1 MNAFIQLLT
10 NPAIVSLFAGGL
22 IGAYSTITIPI
33 ILVEAI
39 SSYLIFT
46 IGFKGG
52 LCYGVTDQC
61 TNSPLGALTIV
72 GIIIGLIQPLIH
84 YFILKKTTT
93 LDKETAAV
101 VAAEYGSISIVTFIT
116 AVTFLNER
124 AIMYGRFMPAIA
136 GIMEIP
142 ALITGLW
149 LVKHQK
155 NKQDG
160 TGIVQL
166 AGSIIHAIAT
176 CKKLSFIFIGF
187 FAGLILSKYPM
198 PHISNAIIWPFT
210 IMLVLFMIDI
220 GIKIIKQKS
229 AIRQFSPALLAFA
242 LYMPIIN
249 GCIGLLIAHQFAE
262 HLGSVLLFA
271 VLVSSA
277 SYIAVPA
284 VMSTQAPNAQEAVY
298 LPLSLGVTLPFNIL
312 FGIPLY
318 YYLGQYLHTL

>member
-1 MNAFIQLLT
+1 
-10 NPAIVSLFAGGL
+10 
-22 IGAYSTITIPI
+22 
-33 ILVEAI
+33 
-39 SSYLIFT
+39 
-46 IGFKGG
+46 
-52 LCYGVTDQC
+52 
-61 TNSPLGALTIV
+61 LTIV